1 MRSEV
6 AMPLRRVPAIAN
18 CADDDMP
25 TTSVNQKR
33 VGVRERAQQTTC
45 HNPTCYPL
53 AAHNIYKYPPFS
65 FPNPINAE

>member
-25 TTSVNQKR
+25 TTSVNQESVKSKR
-33 VGVRERAQQTTC
+33 ESTADHVPQ
-45 HNPTCYPL
+45 
-53 AAHNIYKYPPFS
+53 
-65 FPNPINAE
+65 PNMLSLSST